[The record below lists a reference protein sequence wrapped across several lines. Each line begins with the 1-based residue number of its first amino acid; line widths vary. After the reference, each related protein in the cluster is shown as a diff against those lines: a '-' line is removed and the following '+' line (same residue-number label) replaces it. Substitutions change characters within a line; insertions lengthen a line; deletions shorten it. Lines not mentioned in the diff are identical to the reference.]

1 MTELNEELLDHI
13 ANRNGELA
21 RSIATYRE
29 VVAQLDALNAH
40 PIPSIQVT
48 VHVAGKH
55 YTMRVIVQVLRAQHE
70 ADLAILARRIRE
82 AAAIP
87 FDWLPQQPAFEPDA
101 LPPPSP
107 TPEGDTTNG

>member
-1 MTELNEELLDHI
+1 MTVLSEDLLAHI
-13 ANRNGELA
+13 LSRNGDLA
-21 RSIATYRE
+21 RTLATYRE
-29 VVAQLDALNAH
+29 VQAQLDALNAH
-40 PIPSIQVT
+40 ELPSIQVT

-82 AAAIP
+82 AAAVP
-87 FDWLPQQPAFEPDA
+87 FDWVPQPPALEPEA

-107 TPEGDTTNG
+107 TPEGDHTHG

>member
-29 VVAQLDALNAH
+29 VVAQLAALNAH

-55 YTMRVIVQVLRAQHE
+55 YTMRVVVQVLRAQHE

-82 AAAIP
+82 AAALP
-87 FDWLPQQPAFEPDA
+87 FDWLPSQPALEPDA
-101 LPPPSP
+101 IAPPSP
-107 TPEGDTTNG
+107 TPEGDSTNG